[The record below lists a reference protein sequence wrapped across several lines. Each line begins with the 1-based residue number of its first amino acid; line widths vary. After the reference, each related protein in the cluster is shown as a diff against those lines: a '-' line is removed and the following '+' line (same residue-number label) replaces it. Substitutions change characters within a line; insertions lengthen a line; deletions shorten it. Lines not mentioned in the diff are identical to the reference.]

1 MALNVKMS
9 QKKPPSKVQM
19 EKKKRSKMQM
29 EKKKPSKVQMVLVRK
44 RGKRL
49 KNEEKHESAKDKQHH
64 EQPKSTIHKGSSVLK
79 SPFEEGSG
87 WTTEGPQ
94 QDKAL
99 LVWNA
104 IIEEEK
110 YLIDIFVSLEE
121 EIIGWEAQWNLSGDD
136 IVKSFK
142 LHERCKDKVMS
153 FHTVCLKK
161 DDDKLGS
168 DYKGYR
174 IFLDPKISVSVFS
187 GSLLSKFHDVTVLG
201 MVLLAL

>member
-1 MALNVKMS
+1 M
-9 QKKPPSKVQM
+9 
-19 EKKKRSKMQM
+19 
-29 EKKKPSKVQMVLVRK
+29 
-44 RGKRL
+44 
-49 KNEEKHESAKDKQHH
+49 
-64 EQPKSTIHKGSSVLK
+64 LK

-87 WTTEGPQ
+87 WTTEEPQ
-94 QDKAL
+94 EDKAL

-110 YLIDIFVSLEE
+110 YLEE
-121 EIIGWEAQWNLSGDD
+121 EIIGWEAQWNLSGND

-142 LHERCKDKVMS
+142 LHERCEDKVIS
-153 FHTVCLKK
+153 FYTACLKK

-187 GSLLSKFHDVTVLG
+187 GSLLSKSHDVTVLG